1 MVLPSKVAIRTLALE
16 REELIAQGRKVVCP
30 DNRLICD
37 AIPLMFARTL
47 VEDFGWNIFSANK
60 NLAKVQEKDQKLT
73 KSTLTKQFFLDT
85 KFIFNNFK
93 TKIISY

>member
-1 MVLPSKVAIRTLALE
+1 MHHLHAITYFAKSEMYLCVYGYVNILSTCCLPMVLPSKVAIRTLALE

-47 VEDFGWNIFSANK
+47 VEDFG
-60 NLAKVQEKDQKLT
+60 
-73 KSTLTKQFFLDT
+73 
-85 KFIFNNFK
+85 
-93 TKIISY
+93 